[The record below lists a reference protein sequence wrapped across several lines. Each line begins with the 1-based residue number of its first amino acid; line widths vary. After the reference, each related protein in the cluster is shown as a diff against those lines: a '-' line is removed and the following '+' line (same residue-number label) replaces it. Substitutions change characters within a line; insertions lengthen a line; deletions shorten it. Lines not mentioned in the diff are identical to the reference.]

1 MSKNHNWKLFALIA
15 TGAAALAIAIGI
27 GRFSYTPILPY
38 MLEELNLSKT
48 NGGLIASW
56 NFFGYLFGSL
66 ITILPIFKN
75 RVKLFFLVAVII
87 SLLTTLLMAFNND
100 IIIFIVIR
108 FLAGVSSAFVLIFG
122 TALILPSIQAFG
134 KKSLSTSHF
143 MGVGFGIVFSSIL
156 ISILGSFG
164 FIWNELWV
172 GVFILSLILTIPIFI
187 YTPVSYTHLTLPT
200 N

>member
-1 MSKNHNWKLFALIA
+1 MSKNYNWKLFALIA

-75 RVKLFFLVAVII
+75 RVKLFFLTAVII

-122 TALILPSIQAFG
+122 TALILPSIQAAQRSG
-134 KKSLSTSHF
+134 WH
-143 MGVGFGIVFSSIL
+143 GRPEG
-156 ISILGSFG
+156 
-164 FIWNELWV
+164 
-172 GVFILSLILTIPIFI
+172 PRA
-187 YTPVSYTHLTLPT
+187 
-200 N
+200 

>member
-66 ITILPIFKN
+66 MTILPIFKN
-75 RVKLFFLVAVII
+75 RVKIFCRSRSVIP
-87 SLLTTLLMAFNND
+87 
-100 IIIFIVIR
+100 
-108 FLAGVSSAFVLIFG
+108 
-122 TALILPSIQAFG
+122 PSPQFYRYG
-134 KKSLSTSHF
+134 N
-143 MGVGFGIVFSSIL
+143 
-156 ISILGSFG
+156 SF
-164 FIWNELWV
+164 
-172 GVFILSLILTIPIFI
+172 
-187 YTPVSYTHLTLPT
+187 
-200 N
+200 

>member
-1 MSKNHNWKLFALIA
+1 MDFVFH
-15 TGAAALAIAIGI
+15 
-27 GRFSYTPILPY
+27 SYL
-38 MLEELNLSKT
+38 
-48 NGGLIASW
+48 
-56 NFFGYLFGSL
+56 FFGYLFGSL

-75 RVKLFFLVAVII
+75 RVKLFFLTAVII

-156 ISILGSFG
+156 ISLKYCNIDR
-164 FIWNELWV
+164 
-172 GVFILSLILTIPIFI
+172 FILQKSR
-187 YTPVSYTHLTLPT
+187 
-200 N
+200 